1 MSEDKDIMS
10 EFLSATL
17 GFPTIVF
24 SILLAVVLVYWLLA
38 IVGLVDFGESDIDVD
53 IGNHADGPGDDLG
66 TIASYVVAFGLTGVP
81 FSIVVSLL
89 VVVGW
94 TISTLAAI
102 WLMPWVPT
110 TLLKIGVGVVLLA
123 LSAAASVVITARLIR
138 PLRGAFVTKYGTH
151 SADLVGQSCRILT
164 GVVDEKQGRAE
175 VAQRGAGINI
185 RVWAPSPNT
194 LQRGSTAVIVEYDA
208 AGHRYLV
215 QSVDP

>member
-1 MSEDKDIMS
+1 MS
-10 EFLSATL
+10 EFLAATL

-38 IVGLVDFGESDIDVD
+38 IVGLVDFGETDVD
-53 IGNHADGPGDDLG
+53 LDIGEHADMPGDDLG

-89 VVVGW
+89 VVVAW

-110 TLLKIGVGVVLLA
+110 TLLQIGVGVVLLA
-123 LSAAASVVITARLIR
+123 LSAAASIVITARLIR

-194 LQRGSTAVIVEYDA
+194 LQRGSTALIVEYDA
-208 AGHRYLV
+208 TAHRYLV
-215 QSVDP
+215 QPVDP

>member
-1 MSEDKDIMS
+1 MS
-10 EFLSATL
+10 EFLAATL

-38 IVGLVDFGESDIDVD
+38 IVGLVDFGETDVD
-53 IGNHADGPGDDLG
+53 LDIGEHADMPGDDLG

-89 VVVGW
+89 VVVAW

-110 TLLKIGVGVVLLA
+110 TLLQIGVGVVLLA
-123 LSAAASVVITARLIR
+123 LSAAASIVITARLIR

-164 GVVDEKQGRAE
+164 GVVDETQGRAE

-185 RVWAPSPNT
+185 RVWAPSPNP
-194 LQRGSTAVIVEYDA
+194 LQRGSTALIVEYDA
-208 AGHRYLV
+208 TAHRYLV
-215 QSVDP
+215 QPVDP